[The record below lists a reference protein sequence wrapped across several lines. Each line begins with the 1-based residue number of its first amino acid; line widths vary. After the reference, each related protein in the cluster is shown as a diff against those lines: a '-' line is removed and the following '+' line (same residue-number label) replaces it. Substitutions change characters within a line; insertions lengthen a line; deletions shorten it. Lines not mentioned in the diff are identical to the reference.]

1 MQLAPARGG
10 DVNAPLQ
17 PTAQSEVDAARSA
30 LARYWRRATRTIGGA
45 LVLLWSVETV
55 DLLLLGGALDA
66 YGIVPRT
73 LSGLAGIPLSPLLH
87 GGVFHLVS
95 NSIGL
100 LLLGGLVILREESH
114 FWLVTVAATLLGGL
128 GVWVV
133 GRPAVHIGLSGVIFG
148 YLGYLLLTGWF
159 ERRFGSIV
167 LSVVAF
173 LLWAPM
179 LFGALPIQSGVSWE
193 SHLFGLLS
201 GALTA
206 WMLAR
211 RRRRR
216 ATAEGRGSSQRPR
229 S

>member
-1 MQLAPARGG
+1 MGTARG
-10 DVNAPLQ
+10 
-17 PTAQSEVDAARSA
+17 SEVTEVEAARGA
-30 LARYWRRATRTIGGA
+30 LASYWRRSTRTVGGA
-45 LVLLWSVETV
+45 LVLIWGVEAV

-73 LSGLAGIPLSPLLH
+73 VSGLAGIPASPLLH
-87 GGVFHLVS
+87 AGVFHLIS

-100 LLLGGLVILREESH
+100 LLLGGLVILREEAH
-114 FWLVTVAATLLGGL
+114 FWLVTLAATLLGGL

-133 GRPAVHIGLSGVIFG
+133 GRPAVHLGLSGVIFG
-148 YLGYLLLTGWF
+148 YLGYLLVTGWF

-201 GALTA
+201 GALAA
-206 WMLAR
+206 WWLAR
-211 RRRRR
+211 RRRR
-216 ATAEGRGSSQRPR
+216 SSG
-229 S
+229 